1 MNKTWK
7 RQVFRHT
14 ALYTAILM
22 FSHTGGGGGA
32 QAQTQT
38 QTHKYAIVMNGQN
51 LPEVKWGQD
60 YKKLA
65 QKSNERQFT
74 HTTNFHIKKNVT
86 LSFNN
91 IDEVVAEKKDVVVFG
106 TATYLPPYG
115 KVSGFDADKLK
126 KRGDALGWI
135 KTTKPGLVGYSY
147 EGVTCQNNYNN
158 ASSGCPELIYKT
170 QFSFGQQGLKKKT
183 TGGLDI
189 AEDKSRD
196 NSPIYKLQDYPG
208 LGVSFN
214 LSSESLVKSIK
225 YNKIISSFSE
235 GVTQQNGTQ
244 NQHKDKNLVYTTGDY
259 QYKNKY
265 SSRYVGQNEHSAIA
279 FYLNAKLHLLDK
291 KNIKNIAQGKT
302 VNLGTLKSYVE
313 PTAEWKNKRQNYFQG
328 NWTFEDKGTVSVK
341 LKLPEVKAG
350 RCVNKNN
357 PNPNAKAPSPAL
369 TAPALWFGPVQ
380 NGKVQM
386 YSASVSTY
394 PDSSSSQ
401 IFLQN
406 LSRKD
411 DTSKPG
417 RYSLKPLSTSEI
429 KSKEPNFTGRQT
441 IIRLD
446 GRVQQI
452 KLGQSNNEVVGFN
465 GNSNNAT
472 FGIVSEGSF
481 MPDTSEWKKVLLPW
495 TVRVF
500 ADDSKFKEFNK
511 EEKDNKPKYSQK
523 YRSRDNGKRER
534 NLGDIVNSPIV
545 AVGGYLATSAN
556 DGMVHIFKKGNGGD
570 ERNYSLKLS
579 YIPGTMPRKDIE
591 NKDSTLAK
599 ELRAFAEKGYVG
611 DRYGV
616 DGGFVLRQV
625 NLNGKDHVF
634 MFGAMG
640 FGGRGAYA
648 LDLTK
653 ADGSDPTKA
662 SLFDVKDNG
671 NNGNN
676 GNNRVELGYTV
687 GTPQIGKTH
696 NGKYAAFLASGY
708 ATKKID
714 DPTNKTALYVYDLEN
729 NGNLIKKIEVKDGKG
744 GLSSPTLVDKD
755 LDGTVDIAYA
765 GDRGGKMYRFDLSGQ
780 SPDQWTVRPI
790 FEGTKPIT
798 SAPAISQLK
807 DKRVVIFGTG
817 SDLSEE
823 DVDNMEEQYIY
834 GIFDDDTAT
843 TGTVNFSGSGGGLLE
858 QVLSRDNDNKTLF
871 LTDYKRSDGSGSKG
885 WVVKLKDGQ
894 RVTVKPTVV
903 LRTAFVT
910 IRKYNDGGCGAETA
924 ILGINTADGGKLTK
938 KSARPIVPDANKD
951 VAQYSGHK
959 QTTKGKSIPI
969 GCMQKGNEIVCP
981 NGYVYDKPV
990 NVRYLDEKKT
1000 DGFSTTADGDAGGS
1014 GIDPAGK
1021 RSGKNNR
1028 CFSQKGVRTL
1038 LMNDLDSLDITGPTC
1053 GMKRIS
1059 WREVFY

>member
-1 MNKTWK
+1 MNEQNQLKVKQNGQYSTIK
-7 RQVFRHT
+7 DKDRERE
-14 ALYTAILM
+14 YTHHQ
-22 FSHTGGGGGA
+22 STGGGGS
-32 QAQTQT
+32 
-38 QTHKYAIVMNGQN
+38 V
-51 LPEVKWGQD
+51 
-60 YKKLA
+60 
-65 QKSNERQFT
+65 
-74 HTTNFHIKKNVT
+74 
-86 LSFNN
+86 SFNN
-91 IDEVVAEKKDVVVFG
+91 SDELVSRQSGTAVFG

-115 KVSGFDADKLK
+115 KVSGFDADALK
-126 KRGDALGWI
+126 ERNNAVDWI
-135 KTTKPGLVGYSY
+135 RTTRPGLAGYAY
-147 EGVTCQNNYNN
+147 AGVICRDARQ
-158 ASSGCPELIYKT
+158 CPQLVYKT
-170 QFSFGQQGLKKKT
+170 RFSFDNTGLAKNA
-183 TGGLDI
+183 GRLDRHS
-189 AEDKSRD
+189 DPSRE
-196 NSPIYKLQDYPG
+196 NSPIYKLKDYPW

-214 LSSESLVKSIK
+214 LGSANTVKNGNSSSRL
-225 YNKIISSFSE
+225 ISSFSE
-235 GVTQQNGTQ
+235 DNNNQTIVSTTEGSPISLGDQQ
-244 NQHKDKNLVYTTGDY
+244 
-259 QYKNKY
+259 
-265 SSRYVGQNEHSAIA
+265 REHTAMA
-279 FYLNAKLHLLDK
+279 YYLNAKLHLLDK
-291 KNIKNIAQGKT
+291 KGIKDITDKT
-302 VNLGTLKSYVE
+302 VQLGVLKPSIDV
-313 PTAEWKNKRQNYFQG
+313 RQRQG
-328 NWTFEDKGTVSVK
+328 TNWLSFWARWDIKDTGQIPVK
-341 LKLPEVKAG
+341 LGLPQVKAG
-350 RCVNKNN
+350 RCINKSN
-357 PNPNAKAPSPAL
+357 PNPKAQVLSPAL

-394 PDSSSSQ
+394 PDSSSSR

-406 LSRKD
+406 LKRKTD
-411 DTSKPG
+411 PGRPG
-417 RYSLKPLSTSEI
+417 RYSLATLN
-429 KSKEPNFTGRQT
+429 KSDIESREPTFTGRQT

-446 GRVQQI
+446 GGVQQI
-452 KLGQSNNEVVGFN
+452 KLDKSNEATGLN
-465 GNSNNAT
+465 GNTNNNT
-472 FGIVSEGSF
+472 FGIVKEYSVNPE
-481 MPDTSEWKKVLLPW
+481 TNEWKKVLLPW
-495 TVRVF
+495 TVRSFSNDNEFV
-500 ADDSKFKEFNK
+500 KFNK
-511 EEKDNKPKYSQK
+511 ESDKYSQR
-523 YRSRDNGKRER
+523 YRIRENGNNSKRD
-534 NLGDIVNSPIV
+534 LGDIVNSPIV

-556 DGMVHIFKKGNGGD
+556 DGMVHIFKQSGGD

-579 YIPGTMPRKDIE
+579 YIPGTMPRKDIQSQ
-591 NKDSTLAK
+591 DSTLAK

-625 NLNGKDHVF
+625 ELSGKKHVF

-648 LDLTK
+648 LDLSK
-653 ADGSDPTKA
+653 IDSNNPTA
-662 SLFDVKDNG
+662 VSLFDVKHD
-671 NNGNN
+671 NNGKNSNN
-676 GNNRVELGYTV
+676 SVQLGYTV

-696 NGKYAAFLASGY
+696 DGKYAAFLASGY
-708 ATKKID
+708 ATKDITSGD
-714 DPTNKTALYVYDLEN
+714 NKTALYVYDLEN
-729 NGNLIKKIEVKDGKG
+729 NGTLIRKIEVKDGKG

-765 GDRGGKMYRFDLSGQ
+765 GDRGGSMYRFDLSNQ
-780 SPDQWTVRPI
+780 DPNQWSVRAI

-817 SDLSEE
+817 SDLSED
-823 DVDNMEEQYIY
+823 DVLSTSEQYIY
-834 GIFDDDTAT
+834 GIFDDDTVANN
-843 TGTVNFSGSGGGLLE
+843 VNVKLSGLGGGLLE
-858 QVLSRDNDNKTLF
+858 QELKQEDKTLF

-885 WVVKLKDGQ
+885 WVVKLKGGQ

-910 IRKYNDGGCGAETA
+910 IHKYTGTDKCGAETA

-938 KSARPIVPDANKD
+938 KSARPIVPAENQA

-959 QTTKGKSIPI
+959 KGINGKSIPI

-1059 WREVFY
+1059 WREVFF

>member
-22 FSHTGGGGGA
+22 FSHTGGGGA
-32 QAQTQT
+32 QADT
-38 QTHKYAIVMNGQN
+38 KPYAIVMNGQK
-51 LPEVKWGQD
+51 LPEVKWGQS
-60 YKKLA
+60 YNSLL
-65 QKSNERQFT
+65 QKSNPRQVNFT
-74 HTTNFHIKKNVT
+74 TSFSGYKKNT
-86 LSFNN
+86 TFSFNN
-91 IDEVVAEKKDVVVFG
+91 TDEVVAQKNGVTVFG
-106 TATYLPPYG
+106 AATYLPPYG
-115 KVSGFDADKLK
+115 KVSGFDEKRLK
-126 KRGDALGWI
+126 ERGDVLGWI
-135 KTTKPGLVGYSY
+135 GTTHPGLVGYSY
-147 EGVTCQNNYNN
+147 EGNTC
-158 ASSGCPELIYKT
+158 SSGDCPDVSYKT
-170 QFSFGQQGLKKKT
+170 QFTFGNQGLKSKVNGK
-183 TGGLDI
+183 LDI
-189 AEDKSRD
+189 YEDKSRD
-196 NSPIYKLQDYPG
+196 NSPIYKLPDQPW

-214 LSSESLVKSIK
+214 LSSESVVESKKLKKVE
-225 YNKIISSFSE
+225 SSFNE
-235 GVTQQNGTQ
+235 DVTQNNGAQ
-244 NQHKDKNLVYTTGDY
+244 SPYKDTNLVYTTGDGN
-259 QYKNKY
+259 NKGNQ
-265 SSRYVGQNEHSAIA
+265 VHQNKHHAVV

-291 KNIKNIAQGKT
+291 KQIKNITQ
-302 VNLGTLKSYVE
+302 VRELNLGELKTRIE
-313 PTAEWKNKRQNYFQG
+313 PTNAWKNKRHLTFNVG
-328 NWTFEDKGTVSVK
+328 NWEFKDTGLVSVK
-341 LKLPEVKAG
+341 LKLPQVKAG
-350 RCVNKNN
+350 RCTNAAH
-357 PNPNAKAPSPAL
+357 PNPKAKLPSPAL

-380 NGKVQM
+380 NGKAEM

-394 PDSSSSQ
+394 PDSSSSR

-406 LSRKD
+406 LKRKTD
-411 DTSKPG
+411 PGRPG
-417 RYSLKPLSTSEI
+417 RYSLADLNASDI
-429 KSKEPNFTGRQT
+429 QSKEPTFTGRQT
-441 IIRLD
+441 VIRLD
-446 GRVQQI
+446 DGVQQI
-452 KLGQSNNEVVGFN
+452 KLDKSNEATGLN
-465 GNSNNAT
+465 GNTNNNT
-472 FGIVSEGSF
+472 FGIVKEYSVNPE
-481 MPDTSEWKKVLLPW
+481 TNEWKKVLLPW
-495 TVRVF
+495 TVRGFSNDNEFV
-500 ADDSKFKEFNK
+500 KFNK
-511 EEKDNKPKYSQK
+511 ESDKYSQR
-523 YRSRDNGKRER
+523 YRIRENGNNSKRD
-534 NLGDIVNSPIV
+534 LGDIVNSPIV
-545 AVGGYLATSAN
+545 AVGEYLATSAN
-556 DGMVHIFKKGNGGD
+556 DGMVHIFKKGNGD
-570 ERNYSLKLS
+570 ARNYSLKLS

-591 NKDSTLAK
+591 SKDSTLAK

-616 DGGFVLRQV
+616 DGGFVLREV
-625 NLNGKDHVF
+625 ERGGKKHVF

-653 ADGSDPTKA
+653 ADDNDPTKA

-696 NGKYAAFLASGY
+696 NDKYAAFLASGY
-708 ATKKID
+708 ATKEI
-714 DPTNKTALYVYDLEN
+714 TSGENKTALYVYDLEN
-729 NGNLIKKIEVKDGKG
+729 NGTLIRKIEVKDGKG

-755 LDGTVDIAYA
+755 LDGIVDIAYA
-765 GDRGGKMYRFDLSGQ
+765 GDRGGNMYRFDLSGQ
-780 SPDQWTVRPI
+780 DPSQWTVRPI

-823 DVDNMEEQYIY
+823 DVDNTDEQYIY

-843 TGTVNFSGSGGGLLE
+843 TGSVNFSGSGGGLLE

-885 WVVKLKDGQ
+885 WVVKLEAGQ

-910 IRKYNDGGCGAETA
+910 IHKYTGTDKCGAETA

-938 KSARPIVPDANKD
+938 KSARPIVPADNTA

-969 GCMQKGNEIVCP
+969 GCMQKGNETVCP

-1000 DGFSTTADGDAGGS
+1000 DGSSTTADGDAGGS

>member
-1 MNKTWK
+1 MNEGNQLEVKP
-7 RQVFRHT
+7 
-14 ALYTAILM
+14 
-22 FSHTGGGGGA
+22 
-32 QAQTQT
+32 
-38 QTHKYAIVMNGQN
+38 NGQYSTIKN
-51 LPEVKWGQD
+51 KD
-60 YKKLA
+60 R
-65 QKSNERQFT
+65 EREYT
-74 HTTNFHIKKNVT
+74 HHQYTRGGSV
-86 LSFNN
+86 SFNN
-91 IDEVVAEKKDVVVFG
+91 SDELVSRQSGTAVFG

-115 KVSGFDADKLK
+115 KVSGFDADGLQ
-126 KRGDALGWI
+126 KRNNAAGWI
-135 KTTKPGLVGYSY
+135 RTTRIALAGYSY
-147 EGVTCQNNYNN
+147 ADVVCRSN
-158 ASSGCPELIYKT
+158 AGCPKLVYKT
-170 QFSFGQQGLKKKT
+170 QFSFDNPDLAK
-183 TGGLDI
+183 TGGVLDRHT
-189 AEDKSRD
+189 EPSRD
-196 NSPIYKLQDYPG
+196 NSPIYKLKDHPW

-214 LSSESLVKSIK
+214 LGSKNTVKNGNSSSRL
-225 YNKIISSFSE
+225 ISSFSE
-235 GVTQQNGTQ
+235 DNNKQTIVS
-244 NQHKDKNLVYTTGDY
+244 TTESSPISLGD
-259 QYKNKY
+259 
-265 SSRYVGQNEHSAIA
+265 GQREHTAMA
-279 FYLNAKLHLLDK
+279 YYLNAKLHLLDK
-291 KNIKNIAQGKT
+291 KQIQNITDKT
-302 VNLGTLKSYVE
+302 VRLGVLRPSIDV
-313 PTAEWKNKRQNYFQG
+313 RQG
-328 NWTFEDKGTVSVK
+328 NTGIAGLLTFWARWDIKDTGQIPVK
-341 LKLPEVKAG
+341 LSLTQVKAD
-350 RCVNKNN
+350 RCINKPN
-357 PNPNAKAPSPAL
+357 PNPNKKDLSPAL

-429 KSKEPNFTGRQT
+429 KSKEPSFTSRQT

-446 GRVQQI
+446 GGVQQI
-452 KLGQSNNEVVGFN
+452 KLDRNNEVTSFN
-465 GNSNNAT
+465 GDNGT

-481 MPDTSEWKKVLLPW
+481 TPDVSEWKKVLLPW
-495 TVRVF
+495 TVRGF
-500 ADDSKFKEFNK
+500 ADDSEFKKFNK
-511 EEKDNKPKYSQK
+511 EEKNNDNKPKYSQK
-523 YRSRDNGKRER
+523 YRSRDNGKHER
-534 NLGDIVNSPIV
+534 NLGDIINSPIV
-545 AVGGYLATSAN
+545 AVGEYLATSAN
-556 DGMVHIFKKGNGGD
+556 DGMVHIFKQSGGD
-570 ERNYSLKLS
+570 KRSYNLKLS

-591 NKDSTLAK
+591 SKESTLAK
-599 ELRAFAEKGYVG
+599 ELRAFAEKSYVG

-625 NLNGKDHVF
+625 ERDGKTRVF

-653 ADGSDPTKA
+653 ADGNDPTKA

-676 GNNRVELGYTV
+676 GNNSVQLGYTV

-696 NGKYAAFLASGY
+696 DGKYAAFLASGY
-708 ATKKID
+708 ATKDINS
-714 DPTNKTALYVYDLEN
+714 TENQTALYVYDLESS
-729 NGNLIKKIEVKDGKG
+729 GTLIKKIEVPNGKG

-755 LDGTVDIAYA
+755 LDGMVDIAYA
-765 GDRGGKMYRFDLSGQ
+765 GDRGGNMYRFDLSGQ
-780 SPDQWTVRPI
+780 DPNQWSVRTI
-790 FEGTKPIT
+790 FSGNKPIT

-823 DVDNMEEQYIY
+823 DVLSTDEQHIY
-834 GIFDDDTAT
+834 GIFDNDTN
-843 TGTVNFSGSGGGLLE
+843 TGTAQDGQGNGLLE
-858 QVLSRDNDNKTLF
+858 QVLKKDGNTLF
-871 LTDYKRSDGSGSKG
+871 LSDYKRSNGSGDKG
-885 WVVKLKDGQ
+885 WVVKLEAGQ

-910 IRKYNDGGCGAETA
+910 IRKYKDNGCGAETA

-938 KSARPIVPDANKD
+938 KSARPIVPEANTA

-959 QTTKGKSIPI
+959 KTANGKSIPI
-969 GCMQKGNEIVCP
+969 GCMEKDGGTVCP